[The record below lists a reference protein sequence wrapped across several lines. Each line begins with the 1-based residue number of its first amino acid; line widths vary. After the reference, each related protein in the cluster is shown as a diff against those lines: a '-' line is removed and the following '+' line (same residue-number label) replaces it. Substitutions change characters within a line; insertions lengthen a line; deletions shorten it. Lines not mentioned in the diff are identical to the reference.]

1 MRPGAVPPAAVRPMR
16 DALVER
22 SPLDIRRRLARAII
36 PAAAL
41 ITILAIAVPAPVAA
55 TDPVI
60 TDPTATLPAPT
71 ETPAATDP
79 APTETPA
86 PTAPAASAPVVATP
100 AVVVTPTVVRRHRRT
115 AAQRLIAEA
124 RRKLGDRY
132 VYGAIGPRRFDCS
145 GLVIFVAR
153 HSHNRRI
160 LHAGN
165 RSARSFL
172 ATYRRHHRASRHHG
186 RPGDLVVWGGGRHIG
201 IYLGHGRAISALTR
215 RGVSVHRVNAVTMP
229 FTAFLHTHLYAR

>member
-1 MRPGAVPPAAVRPMR
+1 MR

-22 SPLDIRRRLARAII
+22 SPLDLRRRLARAII

-41 ITILAIAVPAPVAA
+41 ITILAIATPAPVAA

-60 TDPTATLPAPT
+60 TDPAATLPAPT
-71 ETPAATDP
+71 ETPAPTD
-79 APTETPA
+79 PA
-86 PTAPAASAPVVATP
+86 PTAPAAPAPVVAAP
-100 AVVVTPTVVRRHRRT
+100 AAAVTRTVVRRHRKT

-160 LHAGN
+160 LHAGD

-172 ATYRRHHRASRHHG
+172 QTYRRHHRASRHHG

-215 RGVSVHRVNAVTMP
+215 RGVSVHRIHAVTMP
-229 FTAFLHTHLYAR
+229 FTAFLHTHLYASAAPAPRHPRRGRLG

>member
-1 MRPGAVPPAAVRPMR
+1 M
-16 DALVER
+16 
-22 SPLDIRRRLARAII
+22 
-36 PAAAL
+36 
-41 ITILAIAVPAPVAA
+41 
-55 TDPVI
+55 
-60 TDPTATLPAPT
+60 
-71 ETPAATDP
+71 
-79 APTETPA
+79 
-86 PTAPAASAPVVATP
+86 
-100 AVVVTPTVVRRHRRT
+100 VRRHRKT

-160 LHAGN
+160 LHAGD

-172 ATYRRHHRASRHHG
+172 QTYRRHHRASRHHG

-215 RGVSVHRVNAVTMP
+215 RGVSVHRIHAVTMP
-229 FTAFLHTHLYAR
+229 FTAFLHTHLSR